1 MKKAIWPII
10 CAVLVLVC
18 LVLLDRS
25 CGNDKELAKWK
36 SDYATLKVATEEA
49 QAASKEHIAILE
61 AAQASLQGQIDS
73 TMTIIASKDAVIASL
88 RSSVTASNAVT
99 AALRTEVQPVLDTN
113 PKVAALVASLDAGI
127 VLRDN
132 LIVEQDGVITALKDR
147 VALGDERYANQVAIT
162 QEWQSMYER
171 ESALRVNCE
180 KGLSLYEKHRK
191 SDKIWKAVGKFG
203 PPIAFVAGMFLTK

>member
-1 MKKAIWPII
+1 MA
-10 CAVLVLVC
+10 C
-18 LVLLDRS
+18 LFLLDRS
-25 CGNDKELAKWK
+25 CGNDKEIAKWK
-36 SDYATLKVATEEA
+36 ADYTSLKATTEEA

-73 TMTIIASKDAVIASL
+73 TMTIIASKEATIASL
-88 RSSVTASNAVT
+88 RGAVGASNAAT
-99 AALRTEVQPVLDTN
+99 AALRTEVQPVLDEN

-132 LIVEQDGVITALKDR
+132 LIVEQEGVINALKDR
-147 VALGDERYANQVAIT
+147 VALGDERFANQVAIT
-162 QEWQSMYER
+162 QEWQGMYER